1 MTECFSWPLCASQL
15 ARIRGWAR
23 KASSTGTGAS
33 PTLIGM
39 GDIAVWVA
47 ALTGGTAVLASWV
60 TNLGNVRAARVQAEA
75 SAQAQH
81 RGRVREL
88 RRAAYLELMEH
99 AHVIGELY
107 RRVVDAFHQITNPD
121 QQLTR
126 FEELRSELREA
137 YDPLMHSVRV
147 VVLEGPLATA
157 EAAQGVL
164 DAAQKANRCLWLITR
179 GDADA
184 RAHFAEVQGA
194 YLRDLGRFVEAAR
207 AAMGAS

>member
-1 MTECFSWPLCASQL
+1 MPSTEA
-15 ARIRGWAR
+15 
-23 KASSTGTGAS
+23 GTS

-39 GDIAVWVA
+39 GDSAVWIA
-47 ALTGGTAVLASWV
+47 AFTGGTAVFASWV

-81 RGRVREL
+81 RERVREL
-88 RRAAYLELMEH
+88 RRSAYLELMEQ

-107 RRVVDAFHQITNPD
+107 RRVVEALNQITDPD

-147 VVLEGPLATA
+147 VVLEGPPATA
-157 EAAQGVL
+157 EAAQTVL
-164 DAAQKANRCLWLITR
+164 DTAREVNRCLWHITC
-179 GDADA
+179 GDVDA
-184 RAHFAEVQGA
+184 RPRFHEVQET
-194 YLRDLGRFVEAAR
+194 YLGCLGRFVDTARSAMEAP
-207 AAMGAS
+207 

>member
-1 MTECFSWPLCASQL
+1 M
-15 ARIRGWAR
+15 
-23 KASSTGTGAS
+23 
-33 PTLIGM
+33 
-39 GDIAVWVA
+39 WVA
-47 ALTGGTAVLASWV
+47 AFTGGTAVLASWV
-60 TNLGNVRAARVQAEA
+60 TNLGNVRAAQVQAEA
-75 SAQAQH
+75 SAQAEH

-107 RRVVDAFHQITNPD
+107 RRVMDAFIQVADPD

-147 VVLEGPLATA
+147 VTLEGPPPTA

-164 DAAQKANRCLWLITR
+164 DAAQQVNRCLWRITC

-184 RAHFAEVQGA
+184 RARFDEIQRA
-194 YLRDLGRFVEAAR
+194 YLRCLGRFVEAAR
-207 AAMGAS
+207 AAMEAP